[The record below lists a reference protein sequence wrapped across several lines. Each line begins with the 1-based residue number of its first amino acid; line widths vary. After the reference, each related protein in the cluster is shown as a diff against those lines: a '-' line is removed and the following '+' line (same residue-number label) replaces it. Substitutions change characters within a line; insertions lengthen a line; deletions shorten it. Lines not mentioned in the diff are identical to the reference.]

1 MVCILFI
8 FVGNKNTLW
17 TLPRE
22 KNIDVREELL
32 QFHSKWYSSNVMALA
47 ILGKGKVFCKK
58 KNYFDVSFLLESL
71 DELQEIVVKLFSDVE
86 DKGVEA
92 PRWEE
97 HPFKEEHYR
106 TYTFVC
112 PIKDIQNL
120 SIIFP
125 SRDLQEYYKSVV

>member
-1 MVCILFI
+1 MALKLRSLILNAMVCILFI

-58 KNYFDVSFLLESL
+58 KK
-71 DELQEIVVKLFSDVE
+71 KLF
-86 DKGVEA
+86 
-92 PRWEE
+92 
-97 HPFKEEHYR
+97 
-106 TYTFVC
+106 
-112 PIKDIQNL
+112 
-120 SIIFP
+120 
-125 SRDLQEYYKSVV
+125 